1 MNSVEEIKNYILQNI
16 QLDTVVGEMLS
27 LKKQSGR
34 LVGCCPFHEENT
46 PSFFVFDNNYHCFG
60 CGAHGDV
67 ISFVREKQGLG
78 FIDALRWFGEKYSF
92 NCEALDQNKGKK
104 SRWKKKKLAH
114 GQSRNMQKHH
124 KQQVL
129 FTQILKEALS
139 VLKPIMRMI

>member
-104 SRWKKKKLAH
+104 SRWKKRS
-114 GQSRNMQKHH
+114 SRMDNQETCKSTTSSRCYS
-124 KQQVL
+124 L
-129 FTQILKEALS
+129 RF
-139 VLKPIMRMI
+139 